1 VEERVYSRFDPEKMD
16 FEFGNDGDLRFI
28 MCIRTPVDDFD
39 EFIPGNSFSVRMNP
53 NRKIID
59 INPCLHTLDEHNWE
73 YELDVF
79 ERFWFD
85 FPTPFHK
92 GDILWD
98 PESFSGPFVCTGINR
113 HQFNDEKAIFS
124 FQSNRNKF
132 CMPAY
137 GLFVSAA
144 YGVYAGESRN
154 YMNCEYISREL
165 TGYERLLPF
174 RAYEKGEADVE
185 LLVHALHYM
194 RTKIEQEYCGLQ
206 FHTAEVLK
214 KWESNNERK

>member
-1 VEERVYSRFDPEKMD
+1 MENRLLDQFRNADGAVYQIKYYFFKEEPLVEERVYSRFDPEKMD
-16 FEFGNDGDLRFI
+16 FEFGNDGNLRFI

-92 GDILWD
+92 GDIYGIRKALAARLSV
-98 PESFSGPFVCTGINR
+98 PE
-113 HQFNDEKAIFS
+113 
-124 FQSNRNKF
+124 
-132 CMPAY
+132 
-137 GLFVSAA
+137 
-144 YGVYAGESRN
+144 
-154 YMNCEYISREL
+154 
-165 TGYERLLPF
+165 
-174 RAYEKGEADVE
+174 
-185 LLVHALHYM
+185 
-194 RTKIEQEYCGLQ
+194 
-206 FHTAEVLK
+206 
-214 KWESNNERK
+214 